1 MNTLLR
7 LRGIFVN
14 FYNCVYQERN
24 LPKKNLEMV
33 IIQVSQFHYLCIKFC
48 MDLVLD
54 YVQFAEWNVAI
65 SHCLCMRWLK
75 ELNEF
80 EVFICN
86 VSEFEIFRRFIVHKT
101 LPFNE
106 IQLT

>member
-1 MNTLLR
+1 MHLS
-7 LRGIFVN
+7 
-14 FYNCVYQERN
+14 
-24 LPKKNLEMV
+24 KNLEMV
-33 IIQVSQFHYLCIKFC
+33 MIQVSQFHYLCIKFC

-65 SHCLCMRWLK
+65 SHSMCMGWLK

-80 EVFICN
+80 EAFIYN
-86 VSEFEIFRRFIVHKT
+86 VSEFKIFRRFIVHKT

-106 IQLT
+106 TR

>member
-1 MNTLLR
+1 
-7 LRGIFVN
+7 
-14 FYNCVYQERN
+14 
-24 LPKKNLEMV
+24 MV

-48 MDLVLD
+48 MDLVLN